1 MLERNFMANEM
12 ILIISHHLF
21 SVISVVQFVFDKF
34 LKKFTHL
41 TEENTL

>member
-1 MLERNFMANEM
+1 MTNGM

-21 SVISVVQFVFDKF
+21 SVISVVHFVFDKF

-41 TEENTL
+41 KEENTLR